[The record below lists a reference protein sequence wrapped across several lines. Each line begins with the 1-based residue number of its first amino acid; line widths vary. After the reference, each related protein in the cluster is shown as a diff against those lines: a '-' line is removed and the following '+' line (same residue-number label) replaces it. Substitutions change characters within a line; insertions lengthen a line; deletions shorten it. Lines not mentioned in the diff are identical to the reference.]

1 MLDILDLD
9 NYIYNYK
16 IFWWKLYFLILFM
29 LGLVL
34 DFKFVF
40 IWEMVSIVMILILEL
55 DCEFVFNWEIISL
68 M

>member
-1 MLDILDLD
+1 
-9 NYIYNYK
+9 
-16 IFWWKLYFLILFM
+16 M

-40 IWEMVSIVMILILEL
+40 IWEMVSVVMILILEL

>member
-1 MLDILDLD
+1 
-9 NYIYNYK
+9 
-16 IFWWKLYFLILFM
+16 M

-40 IWEMVSIVMILILEL
+40 IWEMVSVVMILILEL
-55 DCEFVFNWEIISL
+55 DCEFVYNWEIISL

>member
-1 MLDILDLD
+1 
-9 NYIYNYK
+9 
-16 IFWWKLYFLILFM
+16 M

-40 IWEMVSIVMILILEL
+40 IWEMVSVVMILVLEL
-55 DCEFVFNWEIISL
+55 DCEFVYNWEIISL